1 MAHSPEVIT
10 KIVALRRAV
19 ASYRSTHA
27 TIALVPTM
35 GALHEGHLSLV
46 RLAQRRADRVIVSI
60 FVNPAQFAPHE
71 DFASYPRTFEADLTA
86 LAQIKADIVW
96 MPSDD
101 QMYPQDFATAIVPAG
116 PAAVGLEDA
125 FRPHFFRGVA
135 TVVTKL
141 LLQCLPDIAVFGE
154 KDFQQLRV
162 VTQMAKDLDIPTKI
176 IGAPTK
182 RESDGLAMSSRNHY
196 LSPQERA
203 VAPILY
209 RELRRCA
216 GLIAAGQPID
226 SVLVSGRGVMTQAGF
241 VVDYLEARDALTLKP
256 GEDAS
261 AALRLLVAATLG
273 KTRLI
278 DNTAV

>member
-10 KIVALRRAV
+10 KIAALRRAV
-19 ASYRSTHA
+19 ASCRSAHA
-27 TIALVPTM
+27 TVALVPTM

-46 RLAQRRADRVIVSI
+46 RLAQRHADRVIVSI

-101 QMYPQDFATAIVPAG
+101 QMYPQDFATAIVPSG

-176 IGAPTK
+176 VGAPTE

-196 LSPQERA
+196 LLPQERA

-209 RELRRCA
+209 QELRRCA

-226 SVLVSGRGVMTQAGF
+226 SVLVSGREAMTQAGF
-241 VVDYLEARDALTLKP
+241 VLDYLEARDALTLKP
-256 GEDAS
+256 AADAS

-273 KTRLI
+273 NTRLI